1 MPYSQNMRSYKIFA
15 AASAA
20 FALAS
25 CAQQAGISGKI
36 EGAADSPIEVRQLDV
51 NVYTVLDTIK
61 TGADGSFKYKVPVK
75 KGQPEFI
82 YLFKGDKRIAA
93 LLLEAGEKAVVE
105 ADTLGNYSIT
115 GSEGSAKLA
124 EVDKAYADFIKSM
137 LAASGDGPKMA
148 KAYLDHY
155 RASVKYVMSNPY
167 SMTTIPVL
175 YENIG
180 EGTSVFNQPTDALF
194 FRAAAD
200 SLKTVYPESRYVKA
214 LDKEASR
221 RMKILE
227 IDGMIRT
234 AEERGYPD
242 ITLPDI
248 NGEKRALSSVDAKVV
263 MLHFWNAEDAAQKML
278 NIDTLLPVW
287 KDYHSRGFEIYAVC
301 VSPDKA
307 AWGSIVNSQKLP
319 WINLNDGL
327 GAASPAVVTY
337 GVTSL
342 PNSLLII
349 DGQLSTEPVKGAA
362 GLRKVLDRELGR
374 K

>member
-1 MPYSQNMRSYKIFA
+1 MRSSKILA
-15 AASAA
+15 AAAA
-20 FALAS
+20 ALALAS
-25 CAQQAGISGKI
+25 CAQEAKISGKI
-36 EGAADSPIEVRQLDV
+36 EGAGDSRIVVRQLDV
-51 NVYTVLDTIK
+51 NVYSVLDTIK
-61 TGADGSFKYKVPVK
+61 TKADGSFSYSVPVK

-82 YLFKGDKRIAA
+82 YLFRGDTRIAA
-93 LLLEAGEKAVVE
+93 LLLESGEKAVVS
-105 ADTLGNYSIT
+105 ADTLGNYSIE
-115 GSEGSAKLA
+115 GSEGSTKLA
-124 EVDKAYADFIKSM
+124 EVDKAYANFIKSM
-137 LAASGDGPKMA
+137 LAAGNDGPKMA

-155 RASVKYVMSNPY
+155 RASVRYVMSNPY

-175 YENIG
+175 YESIG

-214 LDKEASR
+214 LDKEAAR

-234 AEERGYPD
+234 AEERSYPD

-248 NGEKRALSSVDAKVV
+248 KGERRALSAVDAKVV
-263 MLHFWNAEDAAQKML
+263 LLHFWDATDAAQKML

-287 KDYHSRGFEIYAVC
+287 KEYHDRGFEIYAVC

-307 AWGSIVNSQKLP
+307 AWGSVVNSQKLP

-342 PNSLLII
+342 PNSLLIV

-362 GLRKVLDRELGR
+362 GLRKILDRELRR

>member
-1 MPYSQNMRSYKIFA
+1 MRSYKILA
-15 AASAA
+15 AAAA
-20 FALAS
+20 ALALAS
-25 CAQQAGISGKI
+25 CAQEAKISGKI
-36 EGAADSPIEVRQLDV
+36 EGAGDSRIVVRQLDV
-51 NVYTVLDTIK
+51 NVYSVLDTIK
-61 TGADGSFKYKVPVK
+61 TKADGSFSYSVPVK

-82 YLFKGDKRIAA
+82 YLFRGDTRIAA
-93 LLLEAGEKAVVE
+93 LLLESGEKAVVS
-105 ADTLGNYSIT
+105 ADTLGNYSIE
-115 GSEGSAKLA
+115 GSEGSTKLA

-137 LAASGDGPKMA
+137 LAAGNDGPKMA

-155 RASVKYVMSNPY
+155 RASVRYVMSNPY

-175 YENIG
+175 YE
-180 EGTSVFNQPTDALF
+180 E
-194 FRAAAD
+194 AA
-200 SLKTVYPESRYVKA
+200 
-214 LDKEASR
+214 R

-234 AEERGYPD
+234 AEERSYPD

-248 NGEKRALSSVDAKVV
+248 KGERRALSAVDAKVV
-263 MLHFWNAEDAAQKML
+263 LLHFWDATDAAQKML

-287 KDYHSRGFEIYAVC
+287 KEYHDRGFEIYAVC

-307 AWGSIVNSQKLP
+307 AWGSVVNSQKLP

-342 PNSLLII
+342 PNSLLIV

-362 GLRKVLDRELGR
+362 GLRKVLDRELRR

>member
-1 MPYSQNMRSYKIFA
+1 MRYSPNMRNYKIFA
-15 AASAA
+15 AAAAA

-25 CAQQAGISGKI
+25 CAQKADISGKI
-36 EGAADSPIEVRQLDV
+36 EGAADSQIVVKQLDV
-51 NVYTVLDTIK
+51 NVYTVLDTIRTK
-61 TGADGSFKYKVPVK
+61 ADGTFRYTVPVK

-82 YLFKGDKRIAA
+82 YLFRGDTRIAA
-93 LLLEAGEKAVVE
+93 LLLESGENASVS
-105 ADTLGNYSIT
+105 ADTLGNYSVK
-115 GSEGSAKLA
+115 GSEGSVKLA

-137 LAASGDGPKMA
+137 LAASGNGPEMA

-155 RASVKYVMSNPY
+155 RASVRYVMSNPF

-175 YENIG
+175 YETIG

-194 FRAAAD
+194 FQAAAD

-214 LDKEASR
+214 LDKEAAR

-287 KDYHSRGFEIYAVC
+287 KEYHNKGFEIYAVC

-327 GAASPAVVTY
+327 GAASPTVVTY

>member
-1 MPYSQNMRSYKIFA
+1 MRNYKIFA
-15 AASAA
+15 AAAAA

-25 CAQQAGISGKI
+25 CAQKADISGKI
-36 EGAADSPIEVRQLDV
+36 EGAADSRIVVKQLDV
-51 NVYTVLDTIK
+51 NVYTVLDTIRTK
-61 TGADGSFKYKVPVK
+61 ADGTFRYTVPVK

-82 YLFKGDKRIAA
+82 YLFKGDTRIAA
-93 LLLEAGEKAVVE
+93 LLLESGENASVS
-105 ADTLGNYSIT
+105 ADTLGNYSVK
-115 GSEGSAKLA
+115 GSEGSVKLA
-124 EVDKAYADFIKSM
+124 EVDKAYADFIKS
-137 LAASGDGPKMA
+137 LISAGDNGPEMA

-155 RASVKYVMSNPY
+155 RASVKYVMSNPF

-175 YENIG
+175 YETIG
-180 EGTSVFNQPTDALF
+180 EGTPVFNQPTDALF
-194 FRAAAD
+194 FQAAAD

-227 IDGMIRT
+227 INGMIRT
-234 AEERGYPD
+234 AEQRGYPD

-263 MLHFWNAEDAAQKML
+263 MLHFWNADDAAQKML

-287 KDYHSRGFEIYAVC
+287 KEYHNRGFEIYAVC

-349 DGQLSTEPVKGAA
+349 NGELSTEPVKGAA

>member
-1 MPYSQNMRSYKIFA
+1 MRYSPNMRNYKIFA
-15 AASAA
+15 AAAAA

-25 CAQQAGISGKI
+25 CAQKADISGKI
-36 EGAADSPIEVRQLDV
+36 EGASDSQIVVKQLDV
-51 NVYTVLDTIK
+51 NVYTVLDTIRTK
-61 TGADGSFKYKVPVK
+61 ADGTFRYTVPVK

-82 YLFKGDKRIAA
+82 YLFRGDTRIAA
-93 LLLEAGEKAVVE
+93 LLLESGENASVS
-105 ADTLGNYSIT
+105 ADTLGNYSVK
-115 GSEGSAKLA
+115 GSEGSVKLA

-137 LAASGDGPKMA
+137 LAASGNGPEMA

-200 SLKTVYPESRYVKA
+200 SLKTVYPDSRYVKA

-221 RMKILE
+221 RMRILE
-227 IDGMIRT
+227 LDGMIRT
-234 AEERGYPD
+234 AEQRGYPD

-248 NGEKRALSSVDAKVV
+248 KGEKRALSSVDAKVV
-263 MLHFWNAEDAAQKML
+263 MLHFWDASDAAQKML

-287 KDYHSRGFEIYAVC
+287 KEYHDRGFEIYAVC

-327 GAASPAVVTY
+327 GTASPAVVTY

-349 DGQLSTEPVKGAA
+349 NGELSTEPVKGAA

>member
-1 MPYSQNMRSYKIFA
+1 MQSSPNMRSYKILA
-15 AASAA
+15 AAAA
-20 FALAS
+20 ALALAS
-25 CAQQAGISGKI
+25 CAQEAKISGKI
-36 EGAADSPIEVRQLDV
+36 EGAGDSRIVVRQLDV
-51 NVYTVLDTIK
+51 NVYSVLDTIK
-61 TGADGSFKYKVPVK
+61 TKADGSFSYSVPVK

-82 YLFKGDKRIAA
+82 YLFRGDTRIAA
-93 LLLEAGEKAVVE
+93 LLLESGEKAVVS
-105 ADTLGNYSIT
+105 ADTLGNYSIE
-115 GSEGSAKLA
+115 GSEGSTKLA

-137 LAASGDGPKMA
+137 LAAGNDGPKMA

-155 RASVKYVMSNPY
+155 RASVRYVMSNPY

-175 YENIG
+175 YESIG

-214 LDKEASR
+214 LDKEAAR

-234 AEERGYPD
+234 AEERSYPD

-248 NGEKRALSSVDAKVV
+248 KGERRALSAVDAKVV
-263 MLHFWNAEDAAQKML
+263 LLHFWDATDAAQKML

-287 KDYHSRGFEIYAVC
+287 KEYHDRGFEIYAVC

-307 AWGSIVNSQKLP
+307 AWGSVVNSQKLP

-342 PNSLLII
+342 PNSLLIV

-362 GLRKVLDRELGR
+362 GLRKVLDRELRR